1 MPIYNPN
8 IPASNTNPS
17 QDQPLIQQ
25 NFQTINTAFNLNHG
39 QLDNAGIQG
48 KHLFMQMPAQVSTP
62 TTLANEGVLYTQ
74 TSTLSGLVELV
85 YGRQST
91 GTQIEFTSSLA
102 ATNGWTRLPSGILLK
117 WGQSINITGNN
128 GGLQIN
134 FPSGATIPAFTTV
147 FTGYITT
154 FDSSP
159 TPNTFVYLT
168 DINVAGT
175 GFKVFVK
182 QRTSSLDSTGSFYY
196 FFIGV

>member
-25 NFQTINTAFNLNHG
+25 NFETINTAFNLNHG
-39 QLDNAGIQG
+39 QLDDASIQG

-62 TTLANEGVLYTQ
+62 TTLANEGVLYTK
-74 TSTLSGLVELV
+74 TSTLSGLIELV

-91 GTQIEFTSSLA
+91 GTQIEFTSSLS

-117 WGQSINITGNN
+117 WGQQVNITGNN
-128 GGLQIN
+128 GGFPIN

-147 FTGYITT
+147 FTGFLNIQ
-154 FDSSP
+154 DSSG
-159 TPNTFVYLT
+159 TPNTFVTLG
-168 DINVAGT
+168 NVATT
-175 GFKVFVK
+175 GFNVIVS
-182 QRTSSLDSTGSFYY
+182 QRTTTSSATGTFFY
-196 FFIGV
+196 FFIGI